1 MAKSFKFDPNRRCK
15 KVVDWPAPDRD
26 LWMAALLPGDVLDD
40 GGARARHS
48 AGSNRNIAKGF
59 GRYLSWL
66 ENQGM
71 LDILHGPA
79 DRIVPCHVRDF
90 VVDLEK
96 AGVATGTVLN
106 YLVALQVIAKI
117 SDARRDWYWINRI
130 ASSVRARHK
139 PAWEKRTV
147 WFRFVSSTISASI

>member
-1 MAKSFKFDPNRRCK
+1 
-15 KVVDWPAPDRD
+15 
-26 LWMAALLPGDVLDD
+26 
-40 GGARARHS
+40 
-48 AGSNRNIAKGF
+48 
-59 GRYLSWL
+59 
-66 ENQGM
+66 M